1 MGLGLED
8 GMKSGGAFYS
18 SGPSLLEENLEFG
31 VNEPWIGQWKDD
43 LLKVTCKDQQK
54 TPFRELTKHPE
65 YVVTTDQGSSCEE
78 NELCVPREMC
88 PTHNDTYNKLK
99 TLPKNSKEAKEIIKN
114 LRKKR
119 CNIREKGL
127 CCNLCLN
134 PEESCLE
141 LSQCPGIQMKLN
153 LLESHQMKHSESIK
167 VYNQLQSKLCS
178 QNRGKNKFCCTERGN
193 G

>member
-1 MGLGLED
+1 ME
-8 GMKSGGAFYS
+8 SGGAFYS

-54 TPFRELTKHPE
+54 TPFRQLTKHPE

-114 LRKKR
+114 LRKKVDIYLYLAFLEDTTFTVHFR
-119 CNIREKGL
+119 KYFQNIVQRIYITFQAFFTISL
-127 CCNLCLN
+127 FA
-134 PEESCLE
+134 
-141 LSQCPGIQMKLN
+141 
-153 LLESHQMKHSESIK
+153 
-167 VYNQLQSKLCS
+167 YY
-178 QNRGKNKFCCTERGN
+178 FF
-193 G
+193 

>member
-1 MGLGLED
+1 
-8 GMKSGGAFYS
+8 MKSGGAFYS

-114 LRKKR
+114 LRKKVD
-119 CNIREKGL
+119 IYL
-127 CCNLCLN
+127 YLAF
-134 PEESCLE
+134 LE
-141 LSQCPGIQMKLN
+141 DNTFTVHFYKSTFRTLYKEFTL
-153 LLESHQMKHSESIK
+153 HFKHSLQL
-167 VYNQLQSKLCS
+167 VYLLIISFNSEMQHK
-178 QNRGKNKFCCTERGN
+178 RERTLL
-193 G
+193 